1 LMITLKMVTLMKG
14 NMEIKSV
21 KDKGTRVTVIL
32 PKGPEKHAQA

>member
-1 LMITLKMVTLMKG
+1 MITLKMVTLMKG

-32 PKGPEKHAQA
+32 PGGAKPHAEG